1 MADSDEEKRSS
12 GIWNVTKKLH
22 QYWNSN
28 FEVLFNHFQT
38 KVEPTINFILSLPL
52 KQTASSSNTCVTRLA
67 RKHLLF
73 IKINDPVSPN
83 SDLWPTI
90 YWNSKSQSLDSLG
103 SSGISYIP
111 RSILHLKW
119 RMEIENGGKPTQPH
133 VVLVYVIVVAG
144 MCCVTVCKHF
154 T

>member
-1 MADSDEEKRSS
+1 MRYSFSRER
-12 GIWNVTKKLH
+12 
-22 QYWNSN
+22 Q
-28 FEVLFNHFQT
+28 
-38 KVEPTINFILSLPL
+38 
-52 KQTASSSNTCVTRLA
+52 
-67 RKHLLF
+67 LLL

-90 YWNSKSQSLDSLG
+90 YLNTKSQSLDSLG

-119 RMEIENGGKPTQPH
+119 RMEIETVGKPTQPH
-133 VVLVYVIVVAG
+133 VVLVYVIVAVVVAV